1 MCMFVKENVSV
12 SVSVR
17 LRVRVCECVCVKNE
31 QDEIR
36 LFIWCVVLCCA
47 VWYKDS

>member
-1 MCMFVKENVSV
+1 MFVRENVSV
-12 SVSVR
+12 NVIM
-17 LRVRVCECVCVKNE
+17 RVCVCVKEE

-47 VWYKDS
+47 MWYKYS